1 MKNLQIIWKMA
12 SAGDRTA
19 QQKLM
24 SGAEQEIRF
33 LCTALCPDSIIR
45 EKAFGE
51 SMNIIS
57 SGISGCGSLD
67 EFTFLVRKKT
77 AEICMRNTGERIV
90 PDDIPQQDISLS
102 GNMDMISLPS
112 EVLRDYY
119 AVNEAMQMIYYSTRG
134 YEYHIFVLRYFAGF
148 TIKDAAEMYHI
159 SESDAQKILVNTI
172 AGIRHSLETFRPD
185 EKKTELSFSSLL
197 DSASALRPP
206 AEKRDGALR
215 RTEQFF
221 KTPAGKT
228 AASGVFALI
237 LTAVCAA
244 IFIPIV
250 NSPGK
255 DQTESRYI
263 HHGDF
268 DYDNNYDNHDIVRKT
283 DDTEINGSLYIDLVC
298 DEVCEGSVL
307 GINTAGFVQDSGQV
321 TVFQLIVTN
330 STSDMINTTDLQAT
344 LSDGREN
351 YYENGKRYFTYNVF
365 EIDERTYLMEI
376 FAPGS
381 YSPDDFRIDM
391 YRNGI
396 PDSSY
401 DLPAK
406 IKSPDDIRS
415 DLIADNSSALNAP
428 QHSIIRVFENGK
440 AHYYYIS
447 TAYVQI
453 TEQTDEE
460 VTQEA
465 VLLLIPVGGITGSDA
480 RDSFEYVSDPDAL
493 NKHSDIINNVTIE
506 RTNQHQYDLPEYI
519 SAVIFRINAELKA
532 GNADIDEIK
541 NALNGYFSYK
551 NDTIRIEPICF

>member
-1 MKNLQIIWKMA
+1 MSMKNLQIIWKMA

-206 AEKRDGALR
+206 AEKETELYDEQNNFLKLR
-215 RTEQFF
+215 R
-221 KTPAGKT
+221 G
-228 AASGVFALI
+228 
-237 LTAVCAA
+237 
-244 IFIPIV
+244 
-250 NSPGK
+250 
-255 DQTESRYI
+255 R
-263 HHGDF
+263 
-268 DYDNNYDNHDIVRKT
+268 RR
-283 DDTEINGSLYIDLVC
+283 
-298 DEVCEGSVL
+298 
-307 GINTAGFVQDSGQV
+307 
-321 TVFQLIVTN
+321 
-330 STSDMINTTDLQAT
+330 LQ
-344 LSDGREN
+344 E
-351 YYENGKRYFTYNVF
+351 F
-365 EIDERTYLMEI
+365 
-376 FAPGS
+376 
-381 YSPDDFRIDM
+381 
-391 YRNGI
+391 
-396 PDSSY
+396 
-401 DLPAK
+401 LP
-406 IKSPDDIRS
+406 
-415 DLIADNSSALNAP
+415 
-428 QHSIIRVFENGK
+428 
-440 AHYYYIS
+440 
-447 TAYVQI
+447 
-453 TEQTDEE
+453 
-460 VTQEA
+460 
-465 VLLLIPVGGITGSDA
+465 
-480 RDSFEYVSDPDAL
+480 
-493 NKHSDIINNVTIE
+493 
-506 RTNQHQYDLPEYI
+506 
-519 SAVIFRINAELKA
+519 
-532 GNADIDEIK
+532 
-541 NALNGYFSYK
+541 
-551 NDTIRIEPICF
+551 